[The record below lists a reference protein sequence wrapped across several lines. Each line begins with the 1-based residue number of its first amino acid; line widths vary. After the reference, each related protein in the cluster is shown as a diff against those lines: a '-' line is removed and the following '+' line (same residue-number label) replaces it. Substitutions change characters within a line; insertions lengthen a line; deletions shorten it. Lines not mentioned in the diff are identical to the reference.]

1 MKPGLTSSKE
11 KERQLEDINFFPDV
25 KFDYKGNRLGY
36 DKKDSEKTSDCLT
49 SELNQRANIP
59 FRFWKSSFADF
70 DTKYTDEIRNFCL
83 SDINDSV
90 YILLG
95 GAGVGKTTLMVSAMH
110 ERALKGMNCGL
121 YLSSRILPV
130 LIRASRS
137 FKAYENE
144 ADLYQKVTTVPFLC
158 IDEAGTSDDLAL
170 EADFLRTVLA
180 LRYDNCLP
188 MMLSMNMDWTM
199 FKKFISKNNNDDPI
213 LDRLKVISRRL
224 GFNENSYRSA

>member
-1 MKPGLTSSKE
+1 MGN
-11 KERQLEDINFFPDV
+11 INFFPDV
-25 KFDYKGNRLGY
+25 TFDDSGVRLDSGY
-36 DKKDSEKTSDCLT
+36 KKDFAESFDSLT
-49 SELNQRANIP
+49 SELNQQANIP
-59 FRFWKSSFADF
+59 FRFWKSTFKDF
-70 DTKYTDEIRNFCL
+70 ETKYTEEIRKFCL
-83 SDINDSV
+83 SEKNDSV

-95 GAGVGKTTLMVSAMH
+95 GAGVGKTTLMISAMH
-110 ERALKGMNCGL
+110 ERTMNGMNCGL

-137 FKAYENE
+137 FKASESE
-144 ADLYQKVTTVPFLC
+144 ADLYQKITTIPFLC

-170 EADFLRTVLA
+170 EADFLRTTLA

-188 MMLSMNMDWTM
+188 MMIAMNMDWTM
-199 FKKFISKNNNDDPI
+199 FKNFISKNNKDDPI